1 LLAGGDCRRLLAIL
15 LSTGADFAE
24 VYCEQAQRTALVL
37 DDADL
42 DAAVEG
48 RDGGVALRLVKG
60 ERTFF
65 SNSNNTDLSC
75 LQEAARSLAATLS
88 GKARSAPEHFRHP
101 QASSPSPIEIS
112 PAGVA
117 VEQKVEILRRADRA
131 ARAMDPSILQVTA
144 RYMDTVQHIQ
154 VANSLG
160 ELATD
165 ERVICTLA
173 VQALAREGETIRN
186 GYAASSQTRGF
197 ELFDAHPPE
206 ETARKATRLALLQL
220 EARPAPAGTFTVVLS
235 SRAGG
240 TMVHEACGH
249 GLEGD
254 FAEKGL
260 SVYTGR
266 LEEEVASPLISVV
279 DDGTLRHGRGSSR
292 IDDEGIPCTRV
303 TLIDRGILKGFL
315 HSRRSARRMETRP
328 TGNGRRESFRHLP
341 IPRMR
346 NTFIAPGETPPE
358 EIVASVPLG
367 VFVAHMGGG
376 EVDIASG
383 NFVFNCSEAYM
394 IRDGRLAE
402 PLRDVTL
409 AGCGPEIL
417 RTIDMVGSDL
427 GFEVGTCGKDGQG
440 VPVADA
446 QPTLRIPS
454 ILVGGQATDA

>member
-1 LLAGGDCRRLLAIL
+1 MLPRDDCRDLLKIL

-24 VYCEQAQRTALVL
+24 LYEERVERTGLVL

-42 DAAVEG
+42 DTTLAG
-48 RDGGVALRLVKG
+48 SDGGIALRLVRG

-65 SNSNNTDLSC
+65 SNSNDTDPAGLR
-75 LQEAARSLAATLS
+75 ETARRLAATLD
-88 GKARSAPEHFRHP
+88 GRGRPAPTRFREP
-101 QASSPSPIEIS
+101 EIPTPSPIAIS
-112 PAGVA
+112 PATVPA
-117 VEQKVEILRRADRA
+117 QRKVEIVQRADRA
-131 ARAMDPSILQVTA
+131 ARSADARVLQVTA
-144 RYMDTVQHIQ
+144 RYLDTVQEIQ
-154 VANSLG
+154 IANSHG
-160 ELATD
+160 ELGWDT
-165 ERVICTLA
+165 RVICTLA
-173 VQALAREGETIRN
+173 VQALAREGENIRT
-186 GYAASSQTRGF
+186 GYAATSETRGF
-197 ELFDAHPPE
+197 ELFEAHPPE
-206 ETARKATRLALLQL
+206 GTARRAARLALLQL
-220 EARPAPAGTFTVVLS
+220 SARPAPAGSFTVVLS
-235 SRAGG
+235 SQAGG

-266 LEEEVASPLISVV
+266 VGQEVASPLISVV
-279 DDGTLRHGRGSSR
+279 DDGTLPHGRGSAR
-292 IDDEGIPCTRV
+292 IDDEGVPCSRV
-303 TLIDRGILKGFL
+303 TLIDRGVLKGFL
-315 HSRRSARRMETRP
+315 HSRRSARRTRVQP

-346 NTFIAPGETPPE
+346 NTLIAPGQTPPE
-358 EIVASVPLG
+358 EILASVSHG
-367 VFVAHMGGG
+367 IFVAHMGGG

-383 NFVFNCSEAYM
+383 NFVFNCSEAYL

-454 ILVGGQATDA
+454 ILVGGQVAGS